1 MRAWF
6 IVLFASLVVTASAH
20 GQPQQRP
27 SPVRYDQS
35 VIAITHV
42 TLVDGTGGAPQR
54 DSTVVIRDGRIAAV
68 APSRRTRA
76 PEGATIV
83 DGTGKT
89 LLPGF
94 VFVHEHMFYPVGGS
108 HFSPMLA
115 SFPPLYLAGG
125 VTTARTAGTVAPYA
139 DLNLRD
145 AIASGAV
152 VGPDL
157 DVTGPYIEGTGL
169 PIMEMRRLADAAE
182 TERFVDYWAGA
193 GATSFKAYMT
203 LTRDELR
210 RAIETAHR
218 HGARITGHLCAV
230 TYREAA
236 EMGIDNLEHGF
247 AAMTDFVPG
256 KQPDI
261 CPLAQTGNL
270 LGNIDPDSAAMRDLI
285 LLLVQRHVAITSTLV
300 VFEDFTPGRP
310 RIGEEAR
317 ALLNADARA
326 TWERIHR
333 VIDAQ
338 PAGPATA
345 NFAKMLRLERMFVE
359 AGGLLLAGTDPT
371 GAGGALP
378 GFASQRQIQLLVE
391 AGFTFPQAVRIGTL
405 NGARFLRRDRDVGSI
420 QVGKRADLVLMAG
433 DATPASL
440 DHIET
445 VFKAGI
451 GYDRAALLAMA
462 RGMVGYR

>member
-1 MRAWF
+1 MRAWL
-6 IVLFASLVVTASAH
+6 IAVLASLFVTASAH
-20 GQPQQRP
+20 GQGQRP
-27 SPVRYDQS
+27 SPVRYDQP

-42 TLVDGTGGAPQR
+42 TLVDGTGAAPVR
-54 DSTVVIRDGRIAAV
+54 DATVVIQSGRIAAV
-68 APSRRTRA
+68 GPSRRVRP

-125 VTTARTAGTVAPYA
+125 VTTARTGGTVAPYA
-139 DLNLRD
+139 DLNLRE
-145 AIASGAV
+145 AIASGSV
-152 VGPDL
+152 IGPDL

-203 LTRDELR
+203 LTRDQLR

-218 HGARITGHLCAV
+218 HGTRITGHLCAV

-247 AAMTDFVPG
+247 AAMTDFVAG
-256 KQPDI
+256 KQPDV

-270 LGNIDPDSAAMRDLI
+270 LGNVDPDSPAVRDLI
-285 LLLVQRHVAITSTLV
+285 RLLVERRVAITSTLV

-310 RIGEEAR
+310 RLGDA
-317 ALLNADARA
+317 ALAILNADARA

-333 VIDAQ
+333 LIDAQ
-338 PAGPATA
+338 PPAAGAA
-345 NFAKMLRLERMFVE
+345 SFAKMLRLERMFVE
-359 AGGLLLAGTDPT
+359 AGGLLIAGTDPT

-391 AGFTFPQAVRIGTL
+391 AGFSFPQAVQIGTL
-405 NGARFLRRDRDVGSI
+405 NGARFLRRDREVGSI
-420 QVGKRADLVLMAG
+420 EVGKRADLILIAG
-433 DATPASL
+433 DASAASL
-440 DHIET
+440 DRIET

-451 GYDRAALLAMA
+451 GYDREALLATA
-462 RGMVGYR
+462 RGLVGYR

>member
-1 MRAWF
+1 MRAWL
-6 IVLFASLVVTASAH
+6 IAVLASLFVTASAH
-20 GQPQQRP
+20 GQGQRP
-27 SPVRYDQS
+27 SPVRYDQP
-35 VIAITHV
+35 VIAITNV
-42 TLVDGTGGAPQR
+42 TLVDGTGAAPVR
-54 DSTVVIRDGRIAAV
+54 DATVVIRSGRIAAV
-68 APSRRTRA
+68 GPSRRVRP
-76 PEGATIV
+76 PEGATII

-125 VTTARTAGTVAPYA
+125 VTTARTGGTVAPYA
-139 DLNLRD
+139 DLNLRE
-145 AIASGAV
+145 AISSGSV
-152 VGPDL
+152 IGPDL

-169 PIMEMRRLADAAE
+169 PIMEMRRLADADE

-203 LTRDELR
+203 LTRDQLR

-247 AAMTDFVPG
+247 AAMTDFVAG
-256 KQPDI
+256 KQPDV
-261 CPLAQTGNL
+261 CPLAQTGSL
-270 LGNIDPDSAAMRDLI
+270 LGNVDPDSPAVRDLI
-285 LLLVQRHVAITSTLV
+285 RLLVERRVAITSTLV

-310 RIGEEAR
+310 RLGEA
-317 ALLNADARA
+317 ALAILNADARA

-333 VIDAQ
+333 LIDAQ
-338 PAGPATA
+338 PAAAGAA
-345 NFAKMLRLERMFVE
+345 SFAKMLRLERLFVE
-359 AGGLLLAGTDPT
+359 AGGLLIAGTDPT

-391 AGFTFPQAVRIGTL
+391 AGFSFPQAVQIGTL
-405 NGARFLRRDRDVGSI
+405 NGARFLRRDRDVGSVE
-420 QVGKRADLVLMAG
+420 VGKRADLVLMAG
-433 DATPASL
+433 GASAASL
-440 DHIET
+440 DRIET

-451 GYDRAALLAMA
+451 GYDREALLATA
-462 RGMVGYR
+462 RGLVGYR